1 MQTTPRPLCALLFV
15 VMTFDVV
22 DDVMKPE
29 CQFNF
34 ARIGGF
40 GAQLVP
46 LCEALFE
53 VLKGVIVAMGF
64 TVV

>member
-1 MQTTPRPLCALLFV
+1 
-15 VMTFDVV
+15 MTFDVV

-34 ARIGGF
+34 ARMGGF

-46 LCEALFE
+46 LCEALL